1 MPDWLIILVAVQR
14 KLNQFSLL
22 FWNGLI
28 GCDILTRTTKFAM
41 EGQSSWWEGQRS
53 HGRSNVG
60 LQALLPGAPSPET
73 TYWWS
78 CYWAGWG
85 WAGTPADLR
94 GVSALILSRT
104 GHPVPP
110 RGGWSAPAYSPVGPV
125 QRLPG
130 GKSRVAGEG
139 GGGGGGNN
147 PLMNASLI
155 TPSLFYCQQP
165 SVWGHRSVSL
175 VCL

>member
-1 MPDWLIILVAVQR
+1 MCVWVGKQAQMPDWLIILVAVQW

-28 GCDILTRTTKFAM
+28 GCDILTRTTKFTM
-41 EGQSSWWEGQRS
+41 EGQRS

-60 LQALLPGAPSPET
+60 LQALLPGVPSPET
-73 TYWWS
+73 TYWQS

-85 WAGTPADLR
+85 RAGTPADLH

-130 GKSRVAGEG
+130 GKSRGAREEEG
-139 GGGGGGNN
+139 GGGGEK
-147 PLMNASLI
+147 SLNE
-155 TPSLFYCQQP
+155 C
-165 SVWGHRSVSL
+165 
-175 VCL
+175 